1 MWVWVF
7 PHHKWQK
14 ILSKS
19 RGEAEWF
26 GRNSLS
32 RVVRK
37 NPYSH
42 FRSDSNHIVENYK
55 KQSNTC
61 WDNQN
66 YFFKLFL
73 FFAFCIIFSVK
84 LEQSIWIFSN
94 FFLFLY
100 FLKFF
105 SVKLKKAICKVL
117 VLFYVHTLQ
126 IAKWWYCSMYT
137 LYKLQSGGIVQY
149 SHFVKCE
156 HRPIPALCSP
166 PCVYT
171 EKCSTAKSLVIF
183 YSGNCNY
190 QALKRLPG

>member
-1 MWVWVF
+1 M
-7 PHHKWQK
+7 
-14 ILSKS
+14 
-19 RGEAEWF
+19 
-26 GRNSLS
+26 
-32 RVVRK
+32 
-37 NPYSH
+37 
-42 FRSDSNHIVENYK
+42 SNW
-55 KQSNTC
+55 SN
-61 WDNQN
+61 Q
-66 YFFKLFL
+66 YAFFL
-73 FFAFCIIFSVK
+73 IFS
-84 LEQSIWIFSN
+84 F
-94 FFLFLY
+94 FLY

-183 YSGNCNY
+183 NNVFSMDLFSLRKNSSFLRKWLPKCEGIVRRIPMSSDIVSHNVSGILLTLWLTLWEDCEKIVSGDEYPYWLETSKDYSN
-190 QALKRLPG
+190 PGGKA